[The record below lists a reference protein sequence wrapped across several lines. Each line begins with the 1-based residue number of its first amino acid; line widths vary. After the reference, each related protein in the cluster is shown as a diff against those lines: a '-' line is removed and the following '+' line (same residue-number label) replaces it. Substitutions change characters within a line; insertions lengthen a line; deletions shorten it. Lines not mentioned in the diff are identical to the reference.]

1 MEVINEDRL
10 FISKSLQ
17 GKIGP
22 EQLTDPVADDT
33 GNLVVEIS
41 GSKIYVKSLEE
52 TSEVI
57 DIEGSCFSRDISGI
71 FSDEKPDVLNIM
83 VSENTILEK
92 NVKGA
97 QWSCKANTFS
107 EDNYDV
113 SILIVKDTKRK
124 NKNVKR

>member
-1 MEVINEDRL
+1 MEMLNEDRL

-22 EQLTDPVADDT
+22 EQLADPVADDN
-33 GNLVVEIS
+33 GNLVVELA

-57 DIEGSCFSRDISGI
+57 SIEGSCFSQDIAGI

-83 VSENTILEK
+83 AGENTVLEK
-92 NVKGA
+92 NVKGG

-113 SILIVKDTKRK
+113 SILITKAQKRNKK
-124 NKNVKR
+124 ND

>member
-1 MEVINEDRL
+1 VEMINEDRL

-22 EQLTDPVADDT
+22 EQLVDPAADD
-33 GNLVVEIS
+33 I
-41 GSKIYVKSLEE
+41 
-52 TSEVI
+52 
-57 DIEGSCFSRDISGI
+57 
-71 FSDEKPDVLNIM
+71 LNIM

-113 SILIVKDTKRK
+113 SILIVKAPKRK